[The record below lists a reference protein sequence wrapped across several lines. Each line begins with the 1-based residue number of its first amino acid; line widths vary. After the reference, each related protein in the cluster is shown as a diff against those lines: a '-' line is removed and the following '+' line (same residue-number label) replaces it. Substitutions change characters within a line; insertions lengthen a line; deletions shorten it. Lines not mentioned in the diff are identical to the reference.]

1 MPDRV
6 VASANGYYVFECRT
20 GSTGD
25 TQVHYEARQG
35 ARCVERFEQ
44 LDDARRFVETV
55 HMREEEDNYRE

>member
-20 GSTGD
+20 GAAGESK
-25 TQVHYEARQG
+25 VHYEARQG

-44 LDDARRFVETV
+44 LDDARHFIETV
-55 HMREEEDNYRE
+55 RIREEGDNYRE